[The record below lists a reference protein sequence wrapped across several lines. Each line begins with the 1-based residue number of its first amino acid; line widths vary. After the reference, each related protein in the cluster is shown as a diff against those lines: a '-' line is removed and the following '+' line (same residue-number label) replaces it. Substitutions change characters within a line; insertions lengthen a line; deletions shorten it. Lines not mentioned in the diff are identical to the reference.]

1 MSVNLISRP
10 DVALKN
16 KSIREKQTVISE
28 YLSKY
33 PTPTDAVDDVK
44 NKIDSAQDLPQVK
57 SNLNEVFAEIIK
69 VVYALGK

>member
-1 MSVNLISRP
+1 
-10 DVALKN
+10 
-16 KSIREKQTVISE
+16 VISE

-44 NKIDSAQDLPQVK
+44 NKIDSAQDLPQIK

>member
-28 YLSKY
+28 YLSQY
-33 PTPTDAVDDVK
+33 PTSTDAVNSAQ
-44 NKIDSAQDLPQVK
+44 NKIDSSQDLPQVK

>member
-1 MSVNLISRP
+1 MAVNLISRP

-16 KSIREKQTVISE
+16 KSIKEKETVISE

-33 PTPTDAVDDVK
+33 PDSESAVNAVK
-44 NKIDSAQDLPQVK
+44 TKIDSAQDLSQIK

-69 VVYALGK
+69 VMYALGK